1 LAQHDKLNSA
11 QHDKLNYDSYGIPI
25 MMWQIKAAVAAV
37 LITGAFIAGWQVRT
51 WKADADALQANI
63 AAEDQRL
70 ALQAKVD
77 TLTKAGLANERKIH
91 ENTNTIIKRIVATP
105 ATSSCESEWL
115 RYIQES
121 RNITKQAND
130 GGVSR
135 PD

>member
-1 LAQHDKLNSA
+1 MTFLISNWRIIL
-11 QHDKLNYDSYGIPI
+11 
-25 MMWQIKAAVAAV
+25 AAV
-37 LITGAFIAGWQVRT
+37 LITGAFFAGWKVRT

-63 AAEDQRL
+63 AAEDLRV
-70 ALQAKVD
+70 ALQKKVD
-77 TLTKAGLANERKIH
+77 ILTEAGLANERKIH

-121 RNITKQAND
+121 RNITKQANN
-130 GGVSR
+130 GGMPR

>member
-1 LAQHDKLNSA
+1 VITAIKLFVGKYFYAIIAIGIAISLA
-11 QHDKLNYDSYGIPI
+11 
-25 MMWQIKAAVAAV
+25 AA
-37 LITGAFIAGWQVRT
+37 FSAGWKVRT

-63 AAEDQRL
+63 AAEELRV
-70 ALQAKVD
+70 ALQKKVD

-105 ATSSCESEWL
+105 ATSSCESEWM

-121 RNITKQAND
+121 RNITKQANN
-130 GGVSR
+130 GGMSR